1 MGRDDPAG
9 GSNLP
14 APYRN
19 PWFAL
24 ADDLRAALADLGLR
38 VRELRR
44 RNGDGSLWRPGW
56 WPAGLA
62 PLFWPLLLAL
72 TLAVLVGLALGS
84 TQLLRHQPVPAPST
98 PDTALSR
105 ANEPV
110 AASPD
115 RVEPTAPDPE
125 PAAPTPSLEASEA
138 SDPDAPPA
146 LADPL
151 TALLAAPEAA
161 GWIEAAQARADQ
173 GKVVLQLAPAYG
185 RLPAAERQRLALLW
199 QGMAAEL
206 GYEHLEL
213 RDSRAGLLGRDALV
227 GEGMIL
233 FSPSLPT

>member
-125 PAAPTPSLEASEA
+125 PAAPTPSLEASKPPIQTLPLLWPIPWRRC
-138 SDPDAPPA
+138 SPLLRPPA
-146 LADPL
+146 
-151 TALLAAPEAA
+151 
-161 GWIEAAQARADQ
+161 GS
-173 GKVVLQLAPAYG
+173 
-185 RLPAAERQRLALLW
+185 RLPRREPIRGRWCSSSRRPTGACRQQNGSGWPCSGRGWPQSWATSIWSYAIPVLACW
-199 QGMAAEL
+199 GGMPWWV
-206 GYEHLEL
+206 
-213 RDSRAGLLGRDALV
+213 RA
-227 GEGMIL
+227 
-233 FSPSLPT
+233 